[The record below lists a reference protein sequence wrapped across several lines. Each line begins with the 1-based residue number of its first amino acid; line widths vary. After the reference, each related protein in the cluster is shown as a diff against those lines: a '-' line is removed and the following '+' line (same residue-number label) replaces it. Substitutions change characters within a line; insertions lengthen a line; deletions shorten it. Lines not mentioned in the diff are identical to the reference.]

1 MKKGITIVTLVI
13 TVIVLAVLTGAVM
26 LTMVGDNGIFGET
39 QSTIDKYNKQAML
52 EQIQLKIQK
61 KRLAKV
67 NEGQYS
73 LKLEEDI
80 LPILETFGTYNESEM
95 KLTTTE
101 KNIEIYL
108 YEIVNIPINEIANVT
123 YANEELTITE
133 KVSLPNGYTFEYTKD
148 NGITWNE
155 YTNATTIA
163 EENGILIRL
172 KNEEGK
178 VVSSEYKV
186 TSGVIEE
193 IDSTKP
199 IISIDTNGVTTGK
212 TIKVTIIVTDEKG
225 LDRNNTYE
233 YCISTS
239 NTDISNA
246 TWIPY
251 TNGISFTVGE
261 GLTGGYYIH
270 V

>member
-52 EQIQLKIQK
+52 EQIKLKIQK

-73 LKLEEDI
+73 LNLQEDI
-80 LPILETFGTYNESEM
+80 LPILETFGTYSENEM

-133 KVSLPNGYTFEYTKD
+133 KVQLPNGYTFEYTKD
-148 NGITWNE
+148 NGITWSE
-155 YTNATTIA
+155 YTSTITIA
-163 EENGILIRL
+163 EENG
-172 KNEEGK
+172 
-178 VVSSEYKV
+178 YP
-186 TSGVIEE
+186 TFA
-193 IDSTKP
+193 D
-199 IISIDTNGVTTGK
+199 
-212 TIKVTIIVTDEKG
+212 
-225 LDRNNTYE
+225 
-233 YCISTS
+233 
-239 NTDISNA
+239 
-246 TWIPY
+246 
-251 TNGISFTVGE
+251 
-261 GLTGGYYIH
+261 
-270 V
+270 